1 MHIFTFFPLFQDE
14 LIKEVHDM
22 IEMEEDGI
30 DAKFK
35 QIFEYIQHGKSY
47 HISFFL
53 SVTTIN
59 RSNTILS
66 FC

>member
-1 MHIFTFFPLFQDE
+1 
-14 LIKEVHDM
+14 M

-47 HISFFL
+47 HISFF
-53 SVTTIN
+53 SFAN
-59 RSNTILS
+59 YNHDSSNTILS
-66 FC
+66 FCWAIK

>member
-1 MHIFTFFPLFQDE
+1 
-14 LIKEVHDM
+14 M

-53 SVTTIN
+53 SVTTIMIIG
-59 RSNTILS
+59 SNTILS

>member
-1 MHIFTFFPLFQDE
+1 MQIFFISFQDE

-35 QIFEYIQHGKSY
+35 QIFEYIQHGKYFYS
-47 HISFFL
+47 IIMMVRF
-53 SVTTIN
+53 
-59 RSNTILS
+59 
-66 FC
+66 